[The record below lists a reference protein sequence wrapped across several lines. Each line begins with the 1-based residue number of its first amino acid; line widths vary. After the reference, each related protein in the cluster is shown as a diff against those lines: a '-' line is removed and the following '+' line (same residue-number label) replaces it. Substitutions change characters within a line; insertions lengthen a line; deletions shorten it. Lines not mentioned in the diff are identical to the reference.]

1 MDHHEGFAAN
11 LLRQAVQLLVAER
24 ADQRVDETRV
34 APHAERTPIRH
45 ARDPVP
51 LLSKTAM
58 RGDP

>member
-34 APHAERTPIRH
+34 APH
-45 ARDPVP
+45 DPVP
-51 LLSKTAM
+51 LLSMTAL